1 MNIKKTAVIFLIIVS
16 VALALHLIIFPTT
29 MVGGDEG
36 RYTLDALRIGG
47 GEIPIADYTTRTP
60 ILLYL
65 MFVSVKLFGLNL
77 FALRLPMMLFSALTA
92 GVLFLLGKELYSKR
106 VGIISATVYML
117 APMVL
122 WSNQLIKSEN
132 LAVLLVA
139 LASLLLVK
147 GIQKDRWY
155 WFILSGL
162 SVGVAYIERQSA
174 VSFLVLA
181 GFVLLWVAWQNKG
194 GFKRFIQ
201 YSFSRGSLVALGFL
215 AGFLPIFLY
224 FFLLNSSTSTE
235 LWFSLFIVNS
245 ALAPQE
251 TVFNLYQF
259 IRGWVLTF
267 VEAIATQGWVI
278 YFGAVSFVALVVSR
292 VSDKKLWKYIS
303 AIVFL
308 LLSVP
313 FYIHAGKAIVDWDF
327 APLTFVLATIGGTL
341 FWFVVAKLY
350 LLNDTS
356 EPTIKYNLSSVLIVS
371 WVVSV
376 FVVYLIYNSGYSRE
390 FLVPLSLASGVIMS
404 GFFSMKQSVYKG
416 VVVLSLIILWMG
428 GFIWFSD
435 PRTGGWW
442 WDQRTVIDASEFIRA
457 HTQEGEEI
465 FTASALPV
473 LFAGRDVYKQL
484 NPYAIMLAP
493 DDDTGWGTQ
502 PSPNEILQGLKSNS
516 PRYVLYDGRM
526 GRNFIRK
533 TNNEELEAFLKSNYT
548 PVASFGSGHRQDWIE
563 IWEGI

>member
-1 MNIKKTAVIFLIIVS
+1 MAAMK
-16 VALALHLIIFPTT
+16 
-29 MVGGDEG
+29 
-36 RYTLDALRIGG
+36 RYLRG
-47 GEIPIADYTTRTP
+47 
-60 ILLYL
+60 
-65 MFVSVKLFGLNL
+65 
-77 FALRLPMMLFSALTA
+77 
-92 GVLFLLGKELYSKR
+92 
-106 VGIISATVYML
+106 
-117 APMVL
+117 
-122 WSNQLIKSEN
+122 
-132 LAVLLVA
+132 
-139 LASLLLVK
+139 
-147 GIQKDRWY
+147 
-155 WFILSGL
+155 
-162 SVGVAYIERQSA
+162 
-174 VSFLVLA
+174 
-181 GFVLLWVAWQNKG
+181 
-194 GFKRFIQ
+194 
-201 YSFSRGSLVALGFL
+201 
-215 AGFLPIFLY
+215 
-224 FFLLNSSTSTE
+224 
-235 LWFSLFIVNS
+235 
-245 ALAPQE
+245 
-251 TVFNLYQF
+251 
-259 IRGWVLTF
+259 
-267 VEAIATQGWVI
+267 
-278 YFGAVSFVALVVSR
+278 
-292 VSDKKLWKYIS
+292 
-303 AIVFL
+303 
-308 LLSVP
+308 
-313 FYIHAGKAIVDWDF
+313 
-327 APLTFVLATIGGTL
+327 
-341 FWFVVAKLY
+341 
-350 LLNDTS
+350 S